1 MYRTAYEKMK
11 ELKKKEKEK
20 EKEEG
25 IIRDAEK
32 DSKML
37 IEALSGFKEYKN
49 SDLIEEYL
57 KIRKI

>member
-11 ELKKKEKEK
+11 ELKEK

-32 DSKML
+32 DSKIL

>member
-1 MYRTAYEKMK
+1 MYRTAYENMK
-11 ELKKKEKEK
+11 ELKG
-20 EKEEG
+20 KEEG